1 MSANEIERIQKEL
14 KIMKKALQ
22 EEEESKNIFL

>member
-22 EEEESKNIFL
+22 EEEESKKIFL